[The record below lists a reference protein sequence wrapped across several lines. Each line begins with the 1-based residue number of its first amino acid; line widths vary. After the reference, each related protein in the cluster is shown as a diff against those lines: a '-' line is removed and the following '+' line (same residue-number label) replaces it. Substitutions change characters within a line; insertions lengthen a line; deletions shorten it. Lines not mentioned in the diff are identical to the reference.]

1 MYKIMWNKY
10 SATGE
15 QILKT
20 GAKVEEEKQSKGN
33 D

>member
-20 GAKVEEEKQSKGN
+20 GAKVEEEKQTE
-33 D
+33 

>member
-1 MYKIMWNKY
+1 MDKIMWTKD

-20 GAKVEEEKQSKGN
+20 GAKVEEEKRME
-33 D
+33 